1 MHENRMAAPKGQGRC
16 ALLAAAGR
24 SMLAAGRCWLA
35 GWLAAAGT
43 LMAWRGARGACGMAH
58 GGDKGHAAAA
68 ADEALDADAAGLLLL
83 EGVKID
89 NFEGWQNAAGR
100 CRGAKGG
107 RGTSL
112 WLNGL
117 CKLRE
122 QAKSAEGTRTK
133 NIG

>member
-1 MHENRMAAPKGQGRC
+1 
-16 ALLAAAGR
+16 
-24 SMLAAGRCWLA
+24 MLAAGSLAGSLA

-43 LMAWRGARGACGMAH
+43 LVAWRGAHGACGMAH

-107 RGTSL
+107 PRYFAVVERL
-112 WLNGL
+112 V
-117 CKLRE
+117 
-122 QAKSAEGTRTK
+122 QATRAGKSSCE
-133 NIG
+133 